1 MRPPSP
7 NDVRDELGAKPQIL
21 DGVIQYLLQNNK
33 LVRLPGG
40 LFISSKAM
48 ARVAEALRS
57 SNLDTFSVPEFKE
70 RFDLTRKWAIPILE
84 YLDSS
89 GVTRRVGDSRQIV
102 RSGS

>member
-1 MRPPSP
+1 MIPAVAGQSATTSDLALLIP
-7 NDVRDELGAKPQIL
+7 ELILVGASL
-21 DGVIQYLLQNNK
+21 VLL
-33 LVRLPGG
+33 L
-40 LFISSKAM
+40 I
-48 ARVAEALRS
+48 ARRIRHAPVAGVAEALRS
-57 SNLDTFSVPEFKE
+57 SDLDTFSVPEFKE